1 MDINRPYFGQEPVH
15 EGKIAVHGRE
25 FVFTE
30 WILAGNY
37 GMRVWPC
44 SVILSEE
51 LAKEKWN
58 KVSVCELGAGL
69 GLPGMLL
76 STLGA
81 DVTFIEKDR
90 ICCDW
95 LKMTLYHNKVNGKV
109 VFCDWSEYN
118 GDTFDSIVGS
128 EIVYIDEEGNP
139 SEIKVSV
146 VGWEDTKRF
155 VDYLLEKNPDM
166 LTELQNELPRIEESA
181 KKLGYLPP
189 LFKYLREKYPPK
201 GGL

>member
-128 EIVYIDEEGNP
+128 EIVYIDDNVA
-139 SEIKVSV
+139 SLAYFIHKY
-146 VGWEDTKRF
+146 WNRKLTCRF
-155 VDYLLEKNPDM
+155 VVSLDSYINSFVSKLESYG
-166 LTELQNELPRIEESA
+166 LSSETSRINNA
-181 KKLGYLPP
+181 FMVTVLC
-189 LFKYLREKYPPK
+189 R
-201 GGL
+201 